1 MNKKE
6 LLNRFATA
14 YKQDGFP
21 PLAGRVMGL
30 FYISNK
36 KYLSFE
42 EIINETNASKGA
54 VSKTIK
60 LLIQMHRIDF
70 IISEEKA
77 RKRLFYLDIEGLKYF
92 IRMIINN
99 YRDQDQLLKE
109 CLQTRT
115 NENEEMNN
123 FIKDSLNFNKDV
135 LTFLNI
141 KNEQYFNK

>member
-14 YKQDGFP
+14 YKQDGFS

-30 FYISNK
+30 FYMSNQ
-36 KYLSFE
+36 KYLNFE
-42 EIINETNASKGA
+42 EIIHETNASKGA
-54 VSKTIK
+54 VSKTLK
-60 LLIQMHRIDF
+60 LLIQMQRIDF
-70 IISEEKA
+70 VISEQKG

-99 YRDQDQLLKE
+99 YKDQDQLLKE
-109 CLQTRT
+109 CLQART